1 MNVGCGGTSTPPV
14 VNPCKSPVTLPPKSA
29 TSATVRNAA
38 VRRFSRPSVA
48 SAGSVARAGAA
59 RSTTRG
65 LTTAAP
71 R

>member
-29 TSATVRNAA
+29 TIRNAA